1 MRIRKFKSEVKLLFV
16 ILMLSCLTLM
26 SAKSAGAQELSI
38 ERSGNGIV
46 LVSAGTDNETLIKE
60 FPWSGEMELNTSVTL
75 KAFPDV
81 FGGWEF
87 SNWDGGLSGSTNPVT
102 IIMDNNKNITVTFV
116 EKKEDTIQR

>member
-1 MRIRKFKSEVKLLFV
+1 MRIRKFKVEVKLLFV

-46 LVSAGTDNETLIKE
+46 LVSVGTDNETLIKE

-87 SNWDGGLSGSTNPVT
+87 SSWDGDLSGNTTPAT
-102 IIMDNNKNITVTFV
+102 ITIDSDKNIKAIFI
-116 EKKEDTIQR
+116 EKKEENIQR